1 MIQLQK
7 NDSMPFAALVGQVVG
22 FSYNGKNRIGT
33 VDKVHPEAVCIKLAS
48 GGFKSFA
55 FSKIRSTIL
64 PMLDADYENR
74 MNIYDNGR

>member
-1 MIQLQK
+1 MIQLSDTINISEQ
-7 NDSMPFAALVGQVVG
+7 VGQVVG

-33 VDKVHPEAVCIKLAS
+33 VDKVHPNAVCLKLAS

-55 FSKIRSTIL
+55 FSKIRPTIL